1 MRIGFIGGGVMGEAI
16 IKGILAKKVVK
27 PTAITVSDISKQRLA
42 TLKERYGVTT
52 TNKNEQ
58 AAQSSD
64 VIILAIKPSE
74 MDTVLPQLRPLSSKQ
89 LVISIA
95 AGVTLATL
103 KKGLRHNRLIRSI
116 PNMPGQIG
124 EGISVWTATPEVTQK
139 QKDTA
144 TAILAS
150 LGEEIYVASEKYID
164 MATAVSGS
172 GPGYIFLIAEALT
185 DAGVHIGL
193 PRTVAEK
200 LVIETLIGSGRSIK
214 MLGEHPAS
222 LRNKVTSPGGTT
234 TEGLLELETG
244 GLRSLLLH
252 AVIAAYEKSLSLGSK

>member
-16 IKGILAKKVVK
+16 LKGILTKKVVR
-27 PTAITVSDISKQRLA
+27 PTAITVSDISKQRLT
-42 TLKERYGVTT
+42 TLQQRYGITT
-52 TNKNEQ
+52 TGNNKQ
-58 AAQSSD
+58 AAADSD
-64 VIILAIKPSE
+64 IIILAIKPSE
-74 MDTVLPQLRPLSSKQ
+74 MGAVLPQLRSLSAKQ

-95 AGVTLATL
+95 AGVTLDTL
-103 KKGLRHNRLIRSI
+103 RKGLKHNRLIRSM

-124 EGISVWTATPEVTQK
+124 EGITVWTATPEVTQK
-139 QKDTA
+139 QKEMA
-144 TAILAS
+144 TSILAS
-150 LGEEIYVASEKYID
+150 LGEEIHVASEKYID

-193 PRTVAEK
+193 PRTIAEK
-200 LVIETLIGSGRSIK
+200 LVIETLIGSGRSLK
-214 MLGEHPAS
+214 TLGEHPAS

-252 AVIAAYEKSLSLGSK
+252 AVIAAYQKSLSMGSK

>member
-1 MRIGFIGGGVMGEAI
+1 MRIGFIGGGVMGEAV

-27 PTAITVSDISKQRLA
+27 PAAITVSDISRQRLA
-42 TLKERYGVTT
+42 TLKQRYTIVTT
-52 TNKNEQ
+52 GKNEEAVQ
-58 AAQSSD
+58 TSD

-74 MDTVLPQLRPLSSKQ
+74 MGTVLPQLRPLSAKQ

-95 AGVTLATL
+95 AGVTIDTL
-103 KKGLRHNRLIRSI
+103 KKGLRHNRLIRSM

-124 EGISVWTATPEVTQK
+124 EGITVWTSTPEVTQK
-139 QKDTA
+139 QKDAA

-150 LGEEIYVASEKYID
+150 LGEEVHVASEKYID

-193 PRTVAEK
+193 PRTIAEK
-200 LVIETLIGSGRSIK
+200 LVVETLIGSGRSIK
-214 MLGEHPAS
+214 VLGEHPAS

-252 AVIAAYEKSLSLGSK
+252 AVIAAYQKSLSMGEK